1 MGDHEKRGISQYKLL
16 KDYKFSAGQLNR
28 LRQNHNVNTYTL
40 DQLCKILDC
49 RIEDVAVYRPDAVP
63 TAPEDASPESTD
75 TTGISEHDPNSTPEA
90 ESSVSPA
97 PESSTF

>member
-1 MGDHEKRGISQYKLL
+1 MISFDPLWSTMKKRGISQYKLL

-49 RIEDVAVYRPDAVP
+49 RIEDVAVYRPDTVS
-63 TAPEDASPESTD
+63 TAPEDASSESTSTAD
-75 TTGISEHDPNSTPEA
+75 TLEPA
-90 ESSVSPA
+90 SS
-97 PESSTF
+97 